1 MSQSVDF
8 APRLMRPSAAAHYL
22 GVGVSTLA
30 GLGLPTRKIGRA
42 VVYDR
47 RDLER
52 FADDLTG
59 GEAENPFG
67 PAG

>member
-1 MSQSVDF
+1 
-8 APRLMRPSAAAHYL
+8 
-22 GVGVSTLA
+22 VSTLA